1 MFDKKT
7 SRIPSIQRF
16 YIDYLLVSI
25 DCLKVVIQH
34 DIKVITKFNY
44 GEDFIFRVSLSFRV
58 LVANFF

>member
-1 MFDKKT
+1 
-7 SRIPSIQRF
+7 
-16 YIDYLLVSI
+16 VSI

-44 GEDFIFRVSLSFRV
+44 GGDFTLCESLSLRA